1 MEIFCHPNSRR
12 MIISL
17 LLPFFY
23 MLSDRNQLDKADFSL
38 KSAHKPP
45 FSKVLTL
52 IEFKQSIP
60 P

>member
-1 MEIFCHPNSRR
+1 